1 MEQIDA
7 APEAVKLR
15 PRWVGARMRLAVAV
29 AGVATLLAVRS
40 ARSTEKH
47 PAAQA
52 PQIAMSLTDLGTNE
66 LAERAA
72 ELKQRGWGDVLAPR
86 ETFGYRNGRRSAI
99 DVVTVSGADVEI
111 QTAAAFITMR
121 AAAAERGIDLWIQ
134 SGFRDR
140 DQQAVL
146 YRAWK
151 KGRGNKAAKPGRS
164 NHQSGRALDIAV
176 FSPGALAWLKNN
188 AAGYGFKRT
197 VPSEPWHWEY
207 VNTPRAGNHHR
218 HVAKSSKRGKHHRSQ
233 AGSRKRVAS
242 R

>member
-1 MEQIDA
+1 MDTIEA
-7 APEAVKLR
+7 APAAVNVR
-15 PRWVGARMRLAVAV
+15 PRWVGPRLRLAAAV
-29 AGVATLLAVRS
+29 AAGATVLAVRS
-40 ARSTEKH
+40 ARSTEQH
-47 PAAQA
+47 PAEATQA
-52 PQIAMSLTDLGTNE
+52 RAAILAELGSNE

-72 ELKQRGWGDVLAPR
+72 EIKRRGWGDVLDPR
-86 ETFGYRNGRRSAI
+86 QTSGYRNGRRSAI

-111 QTAAAFITMR
+111 QTAAAFIEMR

-134 SGFRDR
+134 SGFRTR

-151 KGRGNKAAKPGRS
+151 KGRGNKAARPGHS

-176 FSPGALAWLKNN
+176 WSPGALAWLHSN
-188 AAGYGFKRT
+188 AARFGFKRT

-207 VNTPRAGNHHR
+207 VNTPRAGGRHIAHHG
-218 HVAKSSKRGKHHRSQ
+218 KRGKHHRSSSS
-233 AGSRKRVAS
+233 SRRRVAS